1 MRAWPQLPQRQ
12 SPPRSGRCPA
22 AGSHVT
28 RRMRATLRMCPARR
42 IAAARRLPAPG
53 SPPSST
59 SGSPIAHLGCRRQ
72 SVAERKAFQY
82 TVLRV
87 VPDVERGE
95 RVNVGVVLYSPER
108 RFLGARVALNAE
120 RLRALAP
127 ELDVEALDRY
137 LGSLVAI
144 ADGDADGGPL
154 AQLPQSER
162 FGALSAPSSTIVQPS
177 EVHTGVCEDGGNE
190 LDDLFRRLVLS

>member
-12 SPPRSGRCPA
+12 SPPPSRRCPA

-28 RRMRATLRMCPARR
+28 RRMRAPLRMCPARR
-42 IAAARRLPAPG
+42 IAAARRLAAPSSPA
-53 SPPSST
+53 SST

-72 SVAERKAFQY
+72 SVHERKAFQY

-95 RVNVGVVLYSPER
+95 RVNVGVILYSPER
-108 RFLGARVALNAE
+108 KFLGARVAVDDG

-127 ELDVEALDRY
+127 ELDLDALGHY
-137 LGSLVAI
+137 LDSLVAI
-144 ADGDADGGPL
+144 AHGEPTGGPL
-154 AQLPQSER
+154 AQMSQSER
-162 FGALSAPSSTIVQPS
+162 FGA
-177 EVHTGVCEDGGNE
+177 
-190 LDDLFRRLVLS
+190 